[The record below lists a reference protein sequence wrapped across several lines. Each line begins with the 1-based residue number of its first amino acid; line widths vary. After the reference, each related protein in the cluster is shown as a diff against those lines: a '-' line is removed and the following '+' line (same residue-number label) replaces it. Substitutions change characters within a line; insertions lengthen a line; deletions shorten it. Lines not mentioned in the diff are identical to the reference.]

1 MSKRIFGGEAGDRES
16 VERALRKIPAGMQA
30 QGKPQ
35 TTGKHI
41 SGGEE
46 HSGFESNGYGAC
58 NSGARIEGVA
68 SSEERG
74 GDKDGDPSAAQHL
87 HDTEKEAADQR
98 FFDRGGEQSA
108 QRTRAEAGSCSYCL
122 QVIHAKKPENGN
134 HCGEQSDAKGQTAEE
149 F

>member
-1 MSKRIFGGEAGDRES
+1 MSKCIFRSEAGDRES

-30 QGKPQ
+30 HGKPQ

-58 NSGARIEGVA
+58 NGGARIECVA

-74 GDKDGDPSAAQHL
+74 GDEDGDPSAAEHL
-87 HDTEKEAADQR
+87 HDTAKEPAEHW
-98 FFDRGGEQSA
+98 FFDRGDE
-108 QRTRAEAGSCSYCL
+108 
-122 QVIHAKKPENGN
+122 
-134 HCGEQSDAKGQTAEE
+134 
-149 F
+149 